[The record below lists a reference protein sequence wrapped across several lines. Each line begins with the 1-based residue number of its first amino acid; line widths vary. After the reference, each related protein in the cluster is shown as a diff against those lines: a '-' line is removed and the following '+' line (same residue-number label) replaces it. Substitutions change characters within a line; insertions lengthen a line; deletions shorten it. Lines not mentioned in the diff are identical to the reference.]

1 MPIWQIH
8 GNNQNIFLQIM
19 SLVVTVSIGV
29 RWQIYLNVDPLALIT
44 YNMPMC
50 WSIFFKIIPLQR
62 RHLQYKLFLDV
73 LSAHPSPTARYYIAQ
88 LKRVLRSK

>member
-29 RWQIYLNVDPLALIT
+29 RWPIYLNVDPQALIS
-44 YNMPMC
+44 YYMPMG
-50 WSIFFKIIPLQR
+50 WSIFLGKIPLK
-62 RHLQYKLFLDV
+62 YGIYNINC
-73 LSAHPSPTARYYIAQ
+73 S
-88 LKRVLRSK
+88 